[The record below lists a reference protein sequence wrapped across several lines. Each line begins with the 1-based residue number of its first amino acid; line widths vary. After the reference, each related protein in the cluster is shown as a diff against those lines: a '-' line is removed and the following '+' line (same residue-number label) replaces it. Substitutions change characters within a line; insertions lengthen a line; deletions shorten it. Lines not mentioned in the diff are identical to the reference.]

1 VLDAFIIEQIKKR
14 EESRQDKRPVLELPI
29 PSIEEEMPT
38 RDSNPS
44 RHSTE
49 IDFNIQPDND
59 KSGVVV
65 IELV

>member
-1 VLDAFIIEQIKKR
+1 MLDAFIIEQIKKR

-29 PSIEEEMPT
+29 PSIEEETPT

-44 RHSTE
+44 SRSTE
-49 IDFNIQPDND
+49 IDFNIQPDDNH
-59 KSGVVV
+59 SGVVV